1 MKVLVLEDDLILS
14 NEVVTYLKSMHIDCD
29 AVFDGELF
37 FRQINNTTYDLY
49 ILDINVPKLNGLDVC
64 KKVRETDKKTPI
76 LMLTA
81 YREIQD
87 KLDAF
92 TFGADDYLVK
102 PFHFDEL
109 YVRLLSLHRRS
120 TTKQEDHQIIKIK
133 DLEIDLDES
142 KVKRNQEVIEL
153 TPKEF
158 QLLVILA
165 KAKGR
170 TLSKNAI
177 AEQIWDV
184 HFESN
189 LNTIEVY
196 INFLRKKI
204 DKNFE
209 EKLIL
214 TRPALGITLTLN
226 NDLKEKSSH

>member
-1 MKVLVLEDDLILS
+1 MKVLVLEDDLVLS
-14 NEVVTYLKSMHIDCD
+14 NEIVTYLKSMNMECD

-64 KKVRETDKKTPI
+64 KKVRETDKNTPI
-76 LMLTA
+76 LILSA

-102 PFHFDEL
+102 PFHLDEL
-109 YVRLLSLHRRS
+109 YVRLLSLNRRS
-120 TTKQEDHQIIKIK
+120 TMKQEDHQIIKIK

-214 TRPALGITLTLN
+214 TRPGFGYYIN
-226 NDLKEKSSH
+226 IE

>member
-37 FRQINNTTYDLY
+37 FRQINNETYDLY

-64 KKVRETDKKTPI
+64 KKIRETDKNTPI

-204 DKNFE
+204 DKNYE

-214 TRPALGITLTLN
+214 TRPGFGYYIN
-226 NDLKEKSSH
+226 VEE